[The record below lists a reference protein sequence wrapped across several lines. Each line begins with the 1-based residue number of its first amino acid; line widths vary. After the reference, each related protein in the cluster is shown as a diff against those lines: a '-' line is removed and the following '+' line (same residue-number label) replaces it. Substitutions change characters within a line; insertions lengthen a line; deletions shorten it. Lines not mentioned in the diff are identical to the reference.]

1 MTDLD
6 LDRLG
11 DVWRQQPN
19 PAEMERLRR
28 SAALVSRRARLA
40 RVVDIAAALALA
52 AVVILLVLSNP
63 KIGTFLIGGA
73 AILVLLGSNIRLR
86 NLRQVELKSLSG
98 STEDMLDQTIERI
111 ETTLKHHRL
120 SLIIGGPA
128 FLAGL
133 LSATSADSNF
143 IRTLLPALHEIP
155 TSRAWLSALG
165 FGGAAIATVIILL
178 AIKRG
183 RRELERL
190 RAMREA
196 YRHEHDSTTS

>member
-11 DVWRQQPN
+11 DVWRQQPD
-19 PAEMERLRR
+19 PAEMERLQR

-40 RVVDIAAALALA
+40 RVVDIGAALALA
-52 AVVILLVLSNP
+52 AVVIVLVLSNP
-63 KIGTFLIGGA
+63 KVGTFLMGGA

-86 NLRQVELKSLSG
+86 NLRQIELKSLSG

-111 ETTLKHHRL
+111 ETTLKHNRL
-120 SLIIGGPA
+120 SLIAGGPV
-128 FLAGL
+128 LLVGL
-133 LSATSADSNF
+133 LVSSTAGRDGVGSLFPVLRDVQ
-143 IRTLLPALHEIP
+143 L
-155 TSRAWLSALG
+155 SRALWIGFGALVLVAATLVIALG
-165 FGGAAIATVIILL
+165 IR
-178 AIKRG
+178 RG

-196 YRHEHDSTTS
+196 YRHEHESTTS